1 MHLGMGE
8 MLVVLVIA
16 MLVFGP
22 TKLPQLGNAL
32 GKGIRNFKQ
41 ASREDDLAEKPAQQR
56 LRTGATVAAPQV
68 TAPEHEQV

>member
-22 TKLPQLGNAL
+22 TKLPQLGDAL

-41 ASREDDLAEKPAQQR
+41 ASQEDDPAAEPAQQQ
-56 LRTGATVAAPQV
+56 LSAGAAV
-68 TAPEHEQV
+68 TAPQARTPGHEKV

>member
-8 MLVVLVIA
+8 MLVVFVIA

-22 TKLPQLGNAL
+22 TKLPQLGDAL

-41 ASREDDLAEKPAQQR
+41 ASREDAPAEKTEQR
-56 LRTGATVAAPQV
+56 QLSADSAV
-68 TAPEHEQV
+68 APEVSVPQHEKV